1 MRGRISPAKPLA
13 KGGEVKG
20 GYIPLGVCPSFCIS
34 RTIWACKLRL
44 CAKHCAIVNH
54 ICPSVTLRVPP
65 PFSKGGKLRH
75 LPKLWFSFGSLRK
88 VSLRSRARE
97 ALNAGQRLWFAVVPL
112 IFWGTIYCIA
122 TAHAL
127 LLYIKAPK
135 I

>member
-1 MRGRISPAKPLA
+1 M
-13 KGGEVKG
+13 
-20 GYIPLGVCPSFCIS
+20 
-34 RTIWACKLRL
+34 
-44 CAKHCAIVNH
+44 
-54 ICPSVTLRVPP
+54 SVPTT
-65 PFSKGGKLRH
+65 FSKGGKLRH

-112 IFWGTIYCIA
+112 IFRGTIYCIA
-122 TAHAL
+122 SAYTL